1 MTEAELESRLATC
14 SLADERGAFA
24 AGTIFGDWRITAFIA
39 KGGTAE
45 VYCAEHVTL
54 GTAAAVKVL
63 AEPLTD
69 SRRAR
74 FLREAKLLAE
84 LKSLSF
90 PAFHGCGEAN
100 GRPYLAEELLEPG
113 ELPTG
118 DRARAKYL
126 LALCA
131 GLKTLHARG
140 IVHRDLKP
148 ANILFRKNGA
158 PVIIDLGLAKSVDAP
173 LVSDGVSIVD
183 GKAVGVGTPEYA
195 APEQFTGGDITPTA
209 DVHALGVLAEK
220 LLKGGGG
227 ALVTSCWRR
236 IIRRATSSIASERY
250 QSVDAFA
257 TAIRRR
263 HWLRNGM
270 VAWFSFMCVAGLVS
284 AVTLLPRTSDDP
296 FTAQFKY
303 EGRDERGR
311 KVYSIG
317 PAEGPKNISV
327 DGRVTLHGPAL
338 YKITGPGKVTA
349 NIDGVGEVE
358 IEIHRGSLHNCTDI
372 PLKDSSIKYRMKGN
386 SFLTFSRLR
395 KEDVPGKIVFDPRF
409 NAVTFGL
416 DE

>member
-1 MTEAELESRLATC
+1 M
-14 SLADERGAFA
+14 
-24 AGTIFGDWRITAFIA
+24 
-39 KGGTAE
+39 
-45 VYCAEHVTL
+45 
-54 GTAAAVKVL
+54 
-63 AEPLTD
+63 
-69 SRRAR
+69 
-74 FLREAKLLAE
+74 
-84 LKSLSF
+84 
-90 PAFHGCGEAN
+90 
-100 GRPYLAEELLEPG
+100 EPG

-158 PVIIDLGLAKSVDAP
+158 PVIIDLGLAKSVDAS

-195 APEQFTGGDITPTA
+195 APEQFTGGDITPMA

-270 VAWFSFMCVAGLVS
+270 VAWFSFMCVAGLASV
-284 AVTLLPRTSDDP
+284 VTLLPRTSDDP

-303 EGRDERGR
+303 EGRDESGR

-358 IEIHRGSLHNCTDI
+358 IEINRGSLHNCTDI